1 VKNYFNIG
9 RLGYYYI
16 SNKEDGCMNPDEA
29 ATVPET
35 PNTTRYSGLSGN
47 EMYCLALIGYEPGN
61 LLIGNSV
68 FSMGFIGGVGSNIR
82 TAMGGEIT
90 QFTNMIA
97 QGRQLSLSRFSK
109 ELGEAGGSGASGVT
123 SELIFHPGNVEFLT
137 VGSTVHRS
145 DGAVSQEAFTSS
157 ADGQELFCQWDAG
170 YQPVSFVF
178 GNVAYSIGIAKGF
191 LGGLR
196 QLGKGEVKQY
206 SGIFNTTRDLALQ
219 RLQQEARDVN
229 ANSVIGIR
237 TTILPIGTSGIQEMV
252 MIGTASYNEQ
262 VNDIAGAVEGVTTSD
277 MTAEE
282 TWNVAKLGY
291 APLKLVIGT
300 SVYSLGV
307 MGGVKSALKNL
318 VKGEINELTQ
328 LIYGAREQSLKKVQE
343 QAEAIGADNVVGIK
357 TYIYDLGSGLI
368 EFLAIGTAVKRV
380 VGLTTRSEQLPP
392 QTVIRDRDTFINTAS
407 LTYGA
412 DLQAAQDIA
421 TPR

>member
-1 VKNYFNIG
+1 
-9 RLGYYYI
+9 
-16 SNKEDGCMNPDEA
+16 MNPDGA
-29 ATVPET
+29 APAPDTQRMS
-35 PNTTRYSGLSGN
+35 RYSGLSGN

-61 LLIGNSV
+61 LLVGNSV

-82 TAMGGEIT
+82 TAVGGEIS

-97 QGRQLSLSRFSK
+97 QGRQLSLSRFEQ
-109 ELGEAGGSGASGVT
+109 ELTQAGGSGASGVT

-137 VGSTVHRS
+137 VGSTIHRT
-145 DGAVSQEAFTSS
+145 DGAASQEPFTSS

-178 GNVAYSIGIAKGF
+178 GNVAYSIGVAKGI
-191 LGGLR
+191 LGSLR
-196 QLGKGEVKQY
+196 QLAKGEVTQY
-206 SGIFNTTRDLALQ
+206 SGIFNTTRGIALE
-219 RLQQEARDVN
+219 RLQQEAKNHN

-237 TTILPIGTSGIQEMV
+237 TTILPIGTSGVQEMI

-262 VNDIAGAVEGVTTSD
+262 VNSVAGLVDGVVTSD

-291 APLKLVIGT
+291 APLKLVLGT
-300 SVYSLGV
+300 SVYSLGFI
-307 MGGVKSALKNL
+307 GGVKSAIQNL

-343 QAEAIGADNVVGIK
+343 QAEAIGADDVLGIK
-357 TYIYDLGSGLI
+357 TYIYDLGGGLI

-380 VGLTTRSEQLPP
+380 SGLATRSQQLPP
-392 QTVIRDRDTFINTAS
+392 QAIIRDKNTFIDTANVA
-407 LTYGA
+407 YGT
-412 DLQAAQDIA
+412 DPKFEPPITSTQV
-421 TPR
+421 